1 MPPFGRRRRGTKAEL
16 YAGVFREMD
25 MRVHNISITVC
36 ESVYWN
42 QRCECVFVCAGSGVS
57 EKCRGN
63 TEKCIEVKC
72 CRIRSTRYLFSA
84 SNSNVW
90 FCLLCFALLS
100 KTEREELHQN
110 LFALFCCIQ
119 WLLFFLVI
127 FTPAYFVSPFLSH
140 FDSFVPACCL
150 HFSLAVPP
158 IKANTKRK
166 REKTQSQNVR
176 KIKRHRVPIK

>member
-1 MPPFGRRRRGTKAEL
+1 MC
-16 YAGVFREMD
+16 D
-25 MRVHNISITVC
+25 
-36 ESVYWN
+36 
-42 QRCECVFVCAGSGVS
+42 FV
-57 EKCRGN
+57 
-63 TEKCIEVKC
+63 
-72 CRIRSTRYLFSA
+72 
-84 SNSNVW
+84 
-90 FCLLCFALLS
+90 CFALLCLAKQKEKS
-100 KTEREELHQN
+100 CIRTFLHFSVAFN
-110 LFALFCCIQ
+110 D
-119 WLLFFLVI
+119 LFFLVI